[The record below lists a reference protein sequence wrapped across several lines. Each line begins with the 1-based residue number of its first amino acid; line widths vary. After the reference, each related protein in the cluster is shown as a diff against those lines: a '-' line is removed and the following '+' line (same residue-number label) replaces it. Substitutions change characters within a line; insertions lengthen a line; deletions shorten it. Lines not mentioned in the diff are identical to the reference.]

1 VYQLQNAVVSN
12 NEEVVTIHENVTC
25 SRNLGNCEE
34 EFERSWE
41 NFDYID
47 WSKFDQEI
55 EDIIL
60 AMDTPVFTEII
71 SNETEEERRHR
82 QQFIQENRQTKVKRT
97 HQWAQREIT
106 DEKRIKSHFCGKMD
120 VICQYCGA
128 IHFKKE
134 QSSDKKLN
142 LCCSKG
148 KVIIPPS
155 KECPELLH
163 MLYTNCH
170 PKSKDFIKDARK
182 YNNALA
188 FASLGA
194 KIDTPAGRG
203 PYCFKIHGQ
212 LYHNTT
218 AVEYFN
224 EERSNQPDPKYAQL
238 YFLDSAQA
246 N

>member
-1 VYQLQNAVVSN
+1 
-12 NEEVVTIHENVTC
+12 
-25 SRNLGNCEE
+25 
-34 EFERSWE
+34 
-41 NFDYID
+41 
-47 WSKFDQEI
+47 
-55 EDIIL
+55 
-60 AMDTPVFTEII
+60 MDTPFLTEII
-71 SNETEEERRHR
+71 PNETEEERRHR

-97 HQWAQREIT
+97 HQLAQREIT